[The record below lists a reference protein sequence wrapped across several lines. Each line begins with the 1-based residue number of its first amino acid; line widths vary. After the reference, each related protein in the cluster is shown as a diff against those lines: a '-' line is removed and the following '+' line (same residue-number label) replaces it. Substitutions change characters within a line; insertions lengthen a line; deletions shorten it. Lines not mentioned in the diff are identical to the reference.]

1 MMHPAVQIVLIAAIT
16 LVILAVLD
24 SIDKS
29 KKQK

>member
-1 MMHPAVQIVLIAAIT
+1 MHPAVQIILIAAIT

-29 KKQK
+29 EKKK